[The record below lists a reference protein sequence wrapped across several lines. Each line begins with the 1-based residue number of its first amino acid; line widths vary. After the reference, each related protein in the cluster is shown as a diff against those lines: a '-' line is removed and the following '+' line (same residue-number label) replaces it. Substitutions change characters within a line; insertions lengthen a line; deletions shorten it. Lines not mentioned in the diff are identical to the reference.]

1 MKQESQNYRILLELA
16 RRRKSIRRFKP
27 NAKIPLTR
35 VLEAIK
41 VALEAPSGRNC
52 QPWQFI
58 IIDDKDTK
66 HKIRTACEEA
76 EKKFHKKIKGE
87 FKKWL
92 KERNITWRKPF
103 LEEATYLIVVYTD
116 KRCPYTVQ
124 STWLAIG
131 YLLLALEE
139 NGLASLTYTPSN
151 PEKISYILNVPQ
163 QYKLEAIIPVGYPKG
178 EKKKEPREPLHSKV
192 HINKWEIRMKIESIN
207 NKF

>member
-1 MKQESQNYRILLELA
+1 MKQKDRSLLELA
-16 RRRKSIRRFKP
+16 KRRKSIRRYKP
-27 NAKIPLTR
+27 NAEIPLTQ
-35 VLEAIK
+35 VLEAVK

-58 IIDDKDTK
+58 IIYDKEMK
-66 HKIRTACEEA
+66 HKIRVACEEA
-76 EKKFHKKIKGE
+76 EKKFHEKVKGE

-92 KERNITWRKPF
+92 DERNITWRKPF

-151 PEKISYILNVPQ
+151 TKMINDILDVPP
-163 QYKLEAIIPVGYPKG
+163 QYKLEAIIPVGYPQ
-178 EKKKEPREPLHSKV
+178 EDKKKEPREPLYNKV
-192 HINKWEIRMKIESIN
+192 YINKWGTQIKTE
-207 NKF
+207 

>member
-1 MKQESQNYRILLELA
+1 MKRKDRSLLELA
-16 RRRKSIRRFKP
+16 KRRKSIRSYKP
-27 NAKIPLTR
+27 DAEIPLTQ

-58 IIDDKDTK
+58 IIDDKEMK
-66 HKIRTACEEA
+66 HKIRVACEEV
-76 EKKFHKKIKGE
+76 EKKFHEKVNGD

-92 KERNITWRKPF
+92 DQRNITWRKPF
-103 LEEATYLIVVYTD
+103 LEEATYLIAVYTD

-151 PEKISYILNVPQ
+151 TGKINDILNVPQ
-163 QYKLEAIIPVGYPKG
+163 QFKLEAMIPVGYPR
-178 EKKKEPREPLHSKV
+178 EDKKKEPRESLYNKV
-192 HINKWEIRMKIESIN
+192 HINKWGKRLKTECYKH
-207 NKF
+207 